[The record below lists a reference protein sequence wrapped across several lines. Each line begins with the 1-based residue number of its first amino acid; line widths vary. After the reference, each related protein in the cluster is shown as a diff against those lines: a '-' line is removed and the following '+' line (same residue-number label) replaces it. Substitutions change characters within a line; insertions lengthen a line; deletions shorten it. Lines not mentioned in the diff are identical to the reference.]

1 MNYQIKQLLGK
12 HDPKLL
18 RVRQDISW
26 PAVNSMAQRGEFE
39 EIKRYIK
46 HKMAQQLAQEIPL
59 NILETPLQE
68 ALQLDA
74 EVYVFEK
81 PELLALLGAC
91 YNLGSEASRPLPTF
105 SNF

>member
-1 MNYQIKQLLGK
+1 MNYHLKQLLGK
-12 HDPKLL
+12 YDPKLL
-18 RVRQDISW
+18 RIRQDISW

-46 HKMAQQLAQEIPL
+46 HKMAQQLAIQIPL
-59 NILETPLQE
+59 CITETPTQDT
-68 ALQLDA
+68 LQLDA

-91 YNLGSEASRPLPTF
+91 YNLGSDASRSLPTF
-105 SNF
+105 S